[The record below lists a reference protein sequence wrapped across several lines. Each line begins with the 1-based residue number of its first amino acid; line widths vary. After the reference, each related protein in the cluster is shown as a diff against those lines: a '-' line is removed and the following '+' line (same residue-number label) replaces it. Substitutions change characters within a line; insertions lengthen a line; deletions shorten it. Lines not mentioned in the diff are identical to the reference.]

1 MSKNLI
7 RRYENLKREN
17 NYCKV
22 IDLVAG
28 IKECCTSKINMIKV
42 VEAML
47 QDKSL
52 QEILDIPLEIA

>member
-7 RRYENLKREN
+7 ERYESLKKQN

-22 IDLVAG
+22 IDLIAN

-42 VEAML
+42 VEFML

-52 QEILDIPLEIA
+52 QEVLEIPLEIA